1 MEGLTMKLSDL
12 LSSLH
17 ICHAK
22 GNLDIEVKGIETDS
36 RKVKP
41 GYLFIALRGFTVDGH
56 QYVGQ
61 AAANGAVAFLV
72 EGMDESVVLPG
83 VFAIVPD
90 TRRALAVIAD
100 RFYHHPTRSLNVI
113 GVTGTNGKT
122 SITYLIE
129 QMMKDA
135 GHKSGIIGT
144 IQMRIGDYTEE
155 VSNTTP
161 ESIQLQKWFSLMLDK
176 GADHACIEVSS
187 HALEM
192 GRVRGC
198 NFRTAIFTNLTQDHL
213 DYHQT
218 MENYRNAKSLLFSQL
233 GNTYNDSQMKFA
245 ILNADDEASEYYSKV
260 TSAQVIYY
268 GIDREADVRAL
279 DIKINESGTDFLLQ
293 TYKGSIPATTKMVGK
308 FSVYNVLAATAACL
322 AEGIPLSS
330 IQKSLESISGVQ
342 GRFERVDEGQDYT
355 VIVDYAHTPDSLK
368 NVLETAKE
376 FTKGDIYCIIGCGG
390 DRDRTKRPIMAR
402 IAVEHARYAIF
413 TSDNPRS
420 EEPDH
425 ILQDMINGV
434 KGNPSSIGQY
444 TAIIDRKEA
453 IEDTISKARQGDCVI
468 IAGKGHETYQI
479 MKGQT
484 LPFDD
489 KQVASAAIQSRLKR

>member
-1 MEGLTMKLSDL
+1 MKLSDL

-17 ICHAK
+17 ICRTK
-22 GNLDIEVKGIETDS
+22 GNADIEIKGIETDS
-36 RKVKP
+36 RQVKP

-56 QYVGQ
+56 LYLSQ

-72 EGMDESVVLPG
+72 EQVEESGSLPG
-83 VFAIVPD
+83 VLAVVPD

-100 RFYHHPTRSLNVI
+100 RFYQHPTGRLNVI

-135 GHKSGIIGT
+135 GHRSGIIGT
-144 IQMRIGDYTEE
+144 IQMRIGDYSEE

-198 NFRTAIFTNLTQDHL
+198 NFKTAIFTNLTQDHL
-213 DYHQT
+213 DYHET

-233 GNTYNDSQMKFA
+233 GNTYNDNQTKFA
-245 ILNADDEASEYYSKV
+245 VLNADDEASEYYSKV
-260 TSAQVIYY
+260 TSAQIIYY

-279 DIKINESGTDFLLQ
+279 DIKIRESGTDFLLQ
-293 TYKGSIPATTKMVGK
+293 TYKGSIPISTKMVGK
-308 FSVYNVLAATAACL
+308 FSVYNALAATAACL
-322 AEGIPLSS
+322 AEGIPLTS
-330 IQKSLESISGVQ
+330 IQKSLEAIGGVQ
-342 GRFERVDEGQDYT
+342 GRFERIDEGQDYT

-368 NVLETAKE
+368 NVLETAKQ
-376 FTKGDIYCIIGCGG
+376 FTKGEIYCIIGCGG
-390 DRDRTKRPIMAR
+390 DRDKTKRPIMAR
-402 IAVEHARYAIF
+402 IALEHAHHAIF

-420 EEPDH
+420 EEPDR
-425 ILQDMINGV
+425 ILQDMMDGA
-434 KGNPSSIGQY
+434 KGNPLLPGQY

-453 IEDTISKARQGDCVI
+453 IEYAISKARQGDCVI

-479 MKGQT
+479 IKGQT
-484 LPFDD
+484 FPFDD
-489 KQVASAAIQSRLKR
+489 KQVASAAIQLSLES